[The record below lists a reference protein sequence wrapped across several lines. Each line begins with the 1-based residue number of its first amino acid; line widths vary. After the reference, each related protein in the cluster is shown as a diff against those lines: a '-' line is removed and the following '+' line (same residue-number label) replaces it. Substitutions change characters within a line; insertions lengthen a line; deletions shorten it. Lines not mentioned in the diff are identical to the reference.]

1 MLKSITLAMFVITS
15 TITYA
20 GNSDKI
26 AMALQNGNTTE
37 LAAMFNTSIELVLP
51 STSNVYAKEQAK
63 IVLDNFFKMNT
74 PSKATLSHETN
85 GSQSAMLIFDL
96 VTKNGNFRV
105 TIVANT
111 TNSVFVINE
120 FKIQ

>member
-1 MLKSITLAMFVITS
+1 MLKSFTLSLITFLSVSA
-15 TITYA
+15 YA
-20 GNSDKI
+20 GNGDKI
-26 AMALQNGNTTE
+26 AFALQNGNTTE
-37 LAAMFNTSIELVLP
+37 LASMFNSSIELVMP
-51 STSNVYAKEQAK
+51 STSNVYAKDQAK
-63 IVLDNFFKMNT
+63 IVLDNFFKTNT

-111 TNSVFVINE
+111 GNSGFVINE

>member
-1 MLKSITLAMFVITS
+1 MLKSFTLAILTFFTAFAH
-15 TITYA
+15 A
-20 GNSDKI
+20 GNGDKI
-26 AMALQNGNTTE
+26 ATALQSGNTTE
-37 LAAMFNTSIELVLP
+37 LAAMFNSSIELVMP
-51 STSNVYAKEQAK
+51 STSNVYAKDQAK
-63 IVLDNFFKMNT
+63 IVLDNFFKTNT

-111 TNSVFVINE
+111 GNSGFVINE

>member
-1 MLKSITLAMFVITS
+1 MLKLITFSITAFMYLQS
-15 TITYA
+15 YA
-20 GNSDKI
+20 GNGDRI
-26 AMALQNGNTTE
+26 ANALQNSNTNE
-37 LAAMFNTSIELVLP
+37 LAAMFNSSIELVTP
-51 STSNVYAKEQAK
+51 TASNVYAKEQAK
-63 IVLDNFFKMNT
+63 IVLDNFFRMNV
-74 PSKATLSHETN
+74 PVRASLEHETN

-111 TNSVFVINE
+111 TNGGFVINE

>member
-1 MLKSITLAMFVITS
+1 MLKSFILAFVSFLATF
-15 TITYA
+15 TYA
-20 GNSDKI
+20 GNGDKI
-26 AMALQNGNTTE
+26 ASALQSGNTAE
-37 LAAMFNTSIELVLP
+37 LAAMFNSSIELVMP
-51 STSNVYAKEQAK
+51 STSNVYAKDQAK
-63 IVLDNFFKMNT
+63 IVLDNFFKTNT

-96 VTKNGNFRV
+96 VTKNGNYRV

-111 TNSVFVINE
+111 GNSGFVINE

>member
-1 MLKSITLAMFVITS
+1 MLK
-15 TITYA
+15 TITFSLVSIISTFSYA
-20 GNSDKI
+20 GNGDKI
-26 AMALQNGNTTE
+26 ANALQSGNTSE
-37 LAAMFNTSIELVLP
+37 LAMMFNSSIELVMP

-63 IVLDNFFKMNT
+63 IVLDNFFKVNT

-111 TNSVFVINE
+111 ANGGFVINE

>member
-1 MLKSITLAMFVITS
+1 MLKLITFSITAFIYLQS
-15 TITYA
+15 YA
-20 GNSDKI
+20 GNGDRI
-26 AMALQNGNTTE
+26 ANALQNSNTNE
-37 LAAMFNTSIELVLP
+37 LAAMFNSSIELVTP
-51 STSNVYAKEQAK
+51 TASNVYAKEQAK
-63 IVLDNFFKMNT
+63 IVLDNFFRMNA
-74 PSKATLSHETN
+74 PVRASLGHETN

-111 TNSVFVINE
+111 TNGGFVINE

>member
-1 MLKSITLAMFVITS
+1 MLKSITLAMLVITS

-63 IVLDNFFKMNT
+63 IVLDNFFKTNT

-111 TNSVFVINE
+111 SNSVFVINE